1 MPRKRAPGA
10 GRPPAGPI
18 SGKLS
23 NFSTRITHE
32 TRVALE
38 AEAGRT
44 GQSISQV
51 AERMISLGLTTKR
64 EREKSSPTQALSFM
78 IAELAEE
85 SNDEARIHGKKFRWH
100 TDRLVFDALANAIGF
115 LLGYLRK
122 TMTLTDEFSHYL
134 REGKGVPDYVRA
146 IVESPEIWAKHIFFD
161 LWAEVMNPQQLPD
174 EKTLAEYKNTDPSV
188 FGVFGEGGGDLRKL
202 FQRPYNLEKV
212 RRDLNLKIRRES
224 KGEDQ

>member
-64 EREKSSPTQALSFM
+64 EREKSSPTQALSFL
-78 IAELAEE
+78 IAELADE
-85 SNDEARIHGKKFRWH
+85 SDAVSHLGKKFRWH
-100 TDRLVFDALANAIGF
+100 TDRLVFDALAQAIGF
-115 LLGYLRK
+115 LLGYLRE
-122 TMTLTDEFSHYL
+122 TMTLTDELSHYL
-134 REGKGVPDYVRA
+134 REGKGVPDYVRETH
-146 IVESPEIWAKHIFFD
+146 ESPKIWAKHIFFD

-174 EKTLAEYKNTDPSV
+174 EKKLAEYKNTDPSV

-202 FQRPYNLEKV
+202 FQRPYNFDKV
-212 RRDLNLKIRRES
+212 RRDLNLKIRRGS

>member
-78 IAELAEE
+78 IAELADE
-85 SNDEARIHGKKFRWH
+85 SGVILLGKKFRWH
-100 TDRLVFDALANAIGF
+100 TDRLVFDALAQSIGF

-122 TMTLTDEFSHYL
+122 TMTLTDELSHNL
-134 REGKGVPDYVRA
+134 REGKGVPDFLREMF
-146 IVESPEIWAKHIFFD
+146 ESPEIWAKHIFFD
-161 LWAEVMNPQQLPD
+161 LWAEVRNSQLPD
-174 EKTLAEYKNTDPSV
+174 EKRLAEYKNTDPSV